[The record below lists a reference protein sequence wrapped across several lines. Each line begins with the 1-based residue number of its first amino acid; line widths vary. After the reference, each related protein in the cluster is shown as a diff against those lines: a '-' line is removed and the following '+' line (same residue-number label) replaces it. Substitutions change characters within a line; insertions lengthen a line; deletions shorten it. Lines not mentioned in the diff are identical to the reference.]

1 MKGKLLLEFFVI
13 ATCFFIVWF
22 GFSQIDFINEDDV
35 KKISRQGEKKLG
47 ELILE
52 GLDHQTKDFDDSKTK
67 PYIDS
72 IARRICDANQ
82 VVFDSIKIHIIR
94 SSEVNAFALPDRH
107 LVIYTALLEDAKNA
121 EEVAGVI
128 GHEIGHMEKDHIMKK
143 LVKEIGISLIMII
156 TGGGENLEVIKEAGR
171 LLSST
176 AFDRSQE
183 QEADDYAVEALKA
196 AKIDIEPFGNFL
208 FRLSTYKDLPDG
220 LVWISTH
227 PESKERAAI
236 IFKKKKELTY
246 QAEPIIQTPWSEVVK
261 TVKDDKAED

>member
-1 MKGKLLLEFFVI
+1 MKGKLLLEFLVI
-13 ATCFFIVWF
+13 ATCFFTVWF
-22 GFSQIDFINEDDV
+22 ALSQIDFINEDDI

-72 IARRICDANQ
+72 IARKICDANQ
-82 VVFDSIKIHIIR
+82 IVFDSIKIHIIR
-94 SSEVNAFALPDRH
+94 SSEINAFALPDRH
-107 LVIYTALLEDAKNA
+107 LPIYTELLEDAKSA

-143 LVKEIGISLIMII
+143 LIKEIGISLIMII

-183 QEADDYAVEALKA
+183 QEADDYAVEAMKA

-208 FRLSTYKDLPDG
+208 FRLSSSKDLPDE

-227 PESKERAAI
+227 PESKERAAA
-236 IFKKKKELTY
+236 IFKKKQELTY
-246 QAEPIIQTPWSEVVK
+246 KAEPVLSTPWDEVVK
-261 TVKDDKAED
+261 TVKDEQVEN